1 MCRGLELNTIHNLS
15 YYLQLMAEVRE
26 ALSKDRFSA
35 YREEFRRDR
44 QRGVEPG
51 QD

>member
-1 MCRGLELNTIHNLS
+1 
-15 YYLQLMAEVRE
+15 MAEVRE
-26 ALSKDRFSA
+26 ALRQDRFSA
-35 YREEFRRDR
+35 YREEFHNNR

>member
-1 MCRGLELNTIHNLS
+1 ME
-15 YYLQLMAEVRE
+15 EVRE
-26 ALSKDRFSA
+26 SLAKDRFSA
-35 YREEFRRDR
+35 YREEFHRNR

>member
-1 MCRGLELNTIHNLS
+1 ME
-15 YYLQLMAEVRE
+15 EVRE
-26 ALSKDRFSA
+26 SLAKDRFSA
-35 YREEFRRDR
+35 YREEFHQNR